1 MVVIDKGDPRKE
13 VTLRNRRQKGTLVML
28 PRNWFAKC

>member
-13 VTLRNRRQKGTLVML
+13 VTLRNRRQKGTLL